1 MERQMFEGGV
11 YLQLG
16 FSVHAYLLTEKDVH
30 KILQMK
36 KTQLVTR
43 QCLSSH
49 LKINTCMGKYIW
61 KRKQQ
66 RYNPYAIGEQVSQL
80 KEVS

>member
-1 MERQMFEGGV
+1 MRLGEKRDMERQMFEGGV

-36 KTQLVTR
+36 KTQLVTS
-43 QCLSSH
+43 QCLSS
-49 LKINTCMGKYIW
+49 I
-61 KRKQQ
+61 
-66 RYNPYAIGEQVSQL
+66 
-80 KEVS
+80 